1 MKKTAG
7 KKTAGE
13 NSSDAKALEIL
24 VRLSDVI
31 KDRAGTGADSSY
43 TSKLLA
49 AAPHLPAKKLAE
61 EAVELALAAVGGD
74 TTEIAAEAADVLYHL
89 LVLLQ
94 ASGVSLAQVCAVL
107 ASREGV
113 SGIAEKASR
122 KK

>member
-7 KKTAGE
+7 KNATGA
-13 NSSDAKALEIL
+13 SALEIL
-24 VRLSDVI
+24 VRLTEVI
-31 KDRAGTGADSSY
+31 RDRAGTGADTSY

-49 AAPHLPAKKLAE
+49 GAPHLPAKKLAE

-74 TTEIAAEAADVLYHL
+74 TIEIAAEAADVLYHL

-94 ASGVSLAQVCAVL
+94 ASGVSLGEVCAVL

>member
-7 KKTAGE
+7 KKTAGK
-13 NSSDAKALEIL
+13 NSSDTKALEIL
-24 VRLSDVI
+24 VRLSNVI
-31 KDRAGTGADSSY
+31 RDRAETGADSSY

-94 ASGVSLAQVCAVL
+94 ASGMSLGDVCAVL
-107 ASREGV
+107 ASRENV

>member
-7 KKTAGE
+7 KKTA
-13 NSSDAKALEIL
+13 DTMPLEIL
-24 VRLSDVI
+24 LRLSQII
-31 KDRAGTGADSSY
+31 KDRARAGADTSY

-61 EAVELALAAVGGD
+61 EAVELALAAVSGD
-74 TTEIAAEAADVLYHL
+74 STQITAEAADVLYHL

-94 ASGVSLAQVCAVL
+94 ASGVTLAEVCAVL

-122 KK
+122 KN

>member
-7 KKTAGE
+7 KNATGA
-13 NSSDAKALEIL
+13 SALEIL
-24 VRLSDVI
+24 VRLTEVI
-31 KDRAGTGADSSY
+31 RDRAGTGADTSY

-49 AAPHLPAKKLAE
+49 GAPHLPAKKLAE

-94 ASGVSLAQVCAVL
+94 ASGMSLGDVCAVL
-107 ASREGV
+107 ASRENV

>member
-1 MKKTAG
+1 MK
-7 KKTAGE
+7 
-13 NSSDAKALEIL
+13 NSTDARALEIL
-24 VRLSDVI
+24 VRLSQVI
-31 KDRAGTGADSSY
+31 RDRASADAGSSY

-61 EAVELALAAVGGD
+61 EAVELALAAVSAD
-74 TTEIAAEAADVLYHL
+74 KKSITLEAADVLYHL

-94 ASGVSLAQVCAVL
+94 ASGVSLGEVCEVL
-107 ASREGV
+107 AAREGV